1 MFFRRLENREK
12 LKKLNS
18 EKGSERSSPFCFFFF
33 YTDGRSNLK
42 WRTERFFIERDETKI
57 TVVSYAISSTGSP
70 SASGIANDI
79 SSDAIY

>member
-18 EKGSERSSPFCFFFF
+18 EKGSERSSPFCFFFL
-33 YTDGRSNLK
+33 YRRSIKPQMEDG
-42 WRTERFFIERDETKI
+42 RFFIERDETKI